1 MTTGRRPFFVGPPT
15 LSSTHFP
22 SPRQVMVSPAATGL
36 SGFWHTVQFTCTAP
50 FSTASAALPRLT
62 EKPAASTLSSR
73 RDDTVRFT
81 DLVSLQE
88 TAAVKLDEQP
98 MLLRAAGENVVVI
111 AAKSGRGVGLRR
123 SHIYLFREQQ
133 LVDTLTLPQ
142 EARAGDMDECGLLV
156 VRTACGAEA

>member
-1 MTTGRRPFFVGPPT
+1 M
-15 LSSTHFP
+15 
-22 SPRQVMVSPAATGL
+22 
-36 SGFWHTVQFTCTAP
+36 
-50 FSTASAALPRLT
+50 
-62 EKPAASTLSSR
+62 
-73 RDDTVRFT
+73 
-81 DLVSLQE
+81 
-88 TAAVKLDEQP
+88 
-98 MLLRAAGENVVVI
+98 VI

>member
-1 MTTGRRPFFVGPPT
+1 M
-15 LSSTHFP
+15 
-22 SPRQVMVSPAATGL
+22 
-36 SGFWHTVQFTCTAP
+36 
-50 FSTASAALPRLT
+50 
-62 EKPAASTLSSR
+62 
-73 RDDTVRFT
+73 RFT

-98 MLLRAAGENVVVI
+98 MLLRAAGENVVLI

-133 LVDTLTLPQ
+133 LVDTLTQPQ